1 MYRLL
6 LIMIFLSFNAMA
18 QTAVPFDSP
27 RWKITGEEA
36 VKETHL
42 GQPALR
48 LKSGNALLTDAN
60 FKNGIIE
67 FDIALS
73 KARYFP
79 GIDFRMQDDA
89 NFEEYYLRPHQS
101 GNPDAMQYTP
111 VYNREGGF
119 QLYYGTGYNNAVVL
133 PFDRW
138 LHIKM
143 VVKEK
148 EAEIY
153 FDNGTEPV
161 LYINPLHREPAAG
174 MIALENPWDAVAW
187 YSNFVYTPT
196 DVVTIRSTRQFP
208 KLPAGTITS
217 WDVST
222 VFSEKQVNGHTKL
235 LATDTALLHWKT
247 LWADHNGITNVAVLS
262 GVTEEKNTVFVRK
275 VIDMPATRIQKL
287 NFGFSDKA
295 RVYLNGRLL
304 YEGHDE
310 FITRDYRFLGT
321 IGYWDAL
328 YLPLQK
334 GRNELLIAISETFG
348 GWGVKAQLTEEGH

>member
-6 LIMIFLSFNAMA
+6 FIITFFSFNAMA
-18 QTAVPFDSP
+18 QTTVPFDSP
-27 RWKITGEEA
+27 RWKITGQEA
-36 VKETHL
+36 VKEAHL
-42 GQPALR
+42 GQPSLK
-48 LKSGNALLTDAN
+48 LKSGSALLADAN

-79 GIDFRMQDDA
+79 GIDFRIQDDS

-111 VYNREGGF
+111 VYNRDGGF

-153 FDNGTEPV
+153 FDNGAEPV
-161 LYINPLHREPAAG
+161 LYINPLDRIPTAG
-174 MIALENPWDAVAW
+174 MISLANPWDAVAW
-187 YSNFVYTPT
+187 YSNFVYTST
-196 DVVTIRSTRQFP
+196 DAVTIKSSRQFP
-208 KLPAGTITS
+208 KLPEGTITS

-222 VFSEKQVNGHTKL
+222 VFSEKQVDGRTKL
-235 LATDTALLHWKT
+235 QAADTASLRWKT
-247 LWADHNGITNVAVLS
+247 LWADHNGITNVSVLS
-262 GVTEEKNTVFVRK
+262 AVTEEKNTVFVRK
-275 VIDMPATRIQKL
+275 VIDAGSPRIRKL

-304 YEGHDE
+304 YEGNDE
-310 FITRDYRFLGT
+310 FLTRDYRFLGT
-321 IGYWDAL
+321 VGYWDAL
-328 YLPLQK
+328 YLPLEK
-334 GRNELLIAISETFG
+334 GRNELLIAISEAFG
-348 GWGVKAQLTEEGH
+348 GWGIKAQLTD